1 MKQEKGGDHIRW
13 AHDVIASR
21 FSDLEK
27 ILKDTCGKCCVG
39 DDVSMADLC
48 LVPQVFNA
56 KRFGVDMANFPLI
69 SRING
74 HLESVDA
81 FKAAH
86 PDLMPDAPA
95 KKWPKTT
102 MLDLNEWE

>member
-1 MKQEKGGDHIRW
+1 
-13 AHDVIASR
+13 
-21 FSDLEK
+21 
-27 ILKDTCGKCCVG
+27 
-39 DDVSMADLC
+39 MADLC

-74 HLESVDA
+74 HLESMDA

-86 PDLMPDAPA
+86 PDVMPDAPA
-95 KKWPKTT
+95 KKWPKWAWMSGNTEGNGSKEEV
-102 MLDLNEWE
+102 MEGRRSDGGKEWE